1 MHSFIRH
8 ARGNSCS
15 PGRISQGTGPS
26 PRADTRKKRTG
37 SSAWRRFG
45 RILFRPQ
52 FEGYAHPP
60 CLQTGRP
67 QKEKVKVRQ
76 SHIVMKRL
84 VRCADSMDTWCA
96 EMRQCARGV
105 SLAFHMSIG
114 IPPGTG
120 QASGLHMDAA
130 ALEAEEAGPGTH
142 SGYRSL
148 NAFCVYQ
155 RRRLPMRRPWPPVI
169 RPLRQPPLAGR
180 AEHAIP
186 VRRAARLSPCFIWK
200 IATAQ
205 SPCPCF

>member
-15 PGRISQGTGPS
+15 PGRIPQGTGS
-26 PRADTRKKRTG
+26 LPRADTRKKRTG

-45 RILFRPQ
+45 RICFVHKLEDTHIRPASKP
-52 FEGYAHPP
+52 EG
-60 CLQTGRP
+60 P

-76 SHIVMKRL
+76 AHIVMKKL